1 MKMKRMFFL
10 RRGANQEMIKHM
22 VVALILSLEADAGLL
37 QKILLNECS
46 VNLSVFPIVDL
57 DELAEAARIVVMGCL
72 GIPESLKKREK
83 DVVEV
88 TRLIIR
94 RRTVHFL
101 SVRKRIDPHFLV
113 CSHFLGIAPRM

>member
-10 RRGANQEMIKHM
+10 RRGANQEMIEHM

-37 QKILLNECS
+37 QKILLNEGS

-72 GIPESLKKREK
+72 GIPESLKKEK
-83 DVVEV
+83 
-88 TRLIIR
+88 
-94 RRTVHFL
+94 
-101 SVRKRIDPHFLV
+101 KRMMQLK
-113 CSHFLGIAPRM
+113 